1 MHRISESCRS
11 IEPRS
16 TNMSAPP
23 SRTITKLKIGEIH
36 KDLKDLK
43 EFKEFKEF
51 NGFKEFKELKEF

>member
-43 EFKEFKEF
+43 DFKEFKEF
-51 NGFKEFKELKEF
+51 NDFKEF